1 MKTRR
6 SLPILFTILSL
17 LLAHSNTAVAAEASE
32 AQIKALEAKYRTLEL
47 RVRKLEAAAAR
58 TPATASSA
66 QGKAVALLRDAR
78 REIAAGNV
86 EAGNQLLSEI
96 KTKYPATKAGRHAL
110 QFQKEVDV
118 LGMDADELRVEKWFS
133 GDAAM
138 NDGDLTILVFWEAW
152 CPHCKREVPKL
163 EALYQRYR
171 DQGLNLIGL
180 TKVTKSATDEKVE
193 AFIRQHGITYPTAK
207 EQNGVMSRE
216 YAVSG
221 VPAAA
226 AVIDGKVVWRG
237 HPSALQDSRI
247 EKWLAEGRK

>member
-1 MKTRR
+1 MTSRKSIPT
-6 SLPILFTILSL
+6 LLTMLSL
-17 LLAHSNTAVAAEASE
+17 FLSCSGSAIAAEVSG
-32 AQIKALEAKYRTLEL
+32 AQMQALEAKYRALET
-47 RVRKLEAAAAR
+47 RVRKLEAAVAR
-58 TPATASSA
+58 TPTSSSSA
-66 QGKAVALLRDAR
+66 QDKAVALLRDAR
-78 REIAAGNV
+78 REVAAGNI
-86 EAGNQLLSEI
+86 EAGNQLLAEI

-118 LGMDADELRVEKWFS
+118 VGMDAGELRVEKWFI

-163 EALYQRYR
+163 EALHQKYR

-180 TKVTKSATDEKVE
+180 TKVTKSSTDEKVE
-193 AFIRQHGITYPTAK
+193 AFIRQHGITYPTAR
-207 EQNGVMSRE
+207 EQDGLMSKE

-237 HPSALQDSRI
+237 HPSVLRNPRI
-247 EKWLAEGRK
+247 EKWLAEGRN